1 MMRRLVI
8 CLLLTFNGPV
18 CGEIEP
24 KEKGPE
30 VKTPHH
36 ESATDLQREDE
47 GLEVDPDY
55 PTELVEEAVAKA
67 PKEVTD
73 DGLEVDPDY
82 PTELVEEAV
91 AKAPKEVTDWLRR
104 EVSHVRERRSSELPD
119 SDQFSQRMCSMI
131 FREFRPREQRRS
143 THPQDFNLYNIVN
156 LPDFVQTVETAVC
169 AQNKSTVSSMDHAS
183 HECKQQYVKFPLIS
197 IVTNS
202 TDLVVRSFSFPFGC
216 TLFLKQN

>member
-1 MMRRLVI
+1 MRRLVI

-73 DGLEVDPDY
+73 
-82 PTELVEEAV
+82 
-91 AKAPKEVTDWLRR
+91 WLRR
-104 EVSHVRERRSSELPD
+104 EVSHIRERRSSELPD

-143 THPQDFNLYNIVN
+143 TRPEDFKLYNIVN

-183 HECKQQYVKFPLIS
+183 HECKQQYVNVPLIS
-197 IVTNS
+197 IVPNS

-216 TLFLKQN
+216 TLFLSTIKNI

>member
-1 MMRRLVI
+1 MRRLVV
-8 CLLLTFNGPV
+8 CLLLTVNGPV

-30 VKTPHH
+30 IKISHH
-36 ESATDLQREDE
+36 ESATDLQRE
-47 GLEVDPDY
+47 
-55 PTELVEEAVAKA
+55 EE
-67 PKEVTD
+67 
-73 DGLEVDPDY
+73 GLEVDPDY

-104 EVSHVRERRSSELPD
+104 EVSHIRERRSSELPD

-143 THPQDFNLYNIVN
+143 THPEDFKLYNIVN

-183 HECKQQYVKFPLIS
+183 HECKQQYVNVPLIS
-197 IVTNS
+197 IVPNS

>member
-1 MMRRLVI
+1 MRRLVI

-30 VKTPHH
+30 IKIPHH

-73 DGLEVDPDY
+73 
-82 PTELVEEAV
+82 
-91 AKAPKEVTDWLRR
+91 WLRR
-104 EVSHVRERRSSELPD
+104 EVSHIRERRSSELPD

-143 THPQDFNLYNIVN
+143 TRPEDFKLYNIVN

-183 HECKQQYVKFPLIS
+183 HECKQQYVNVPLIS
-197 IVTNS
+197 IVPNS

-216 TLFLKQN
+216 TLFFKHN

>member
-1 MMRRLVI
+1 MRRLVI

-73 DGLEVDPDY
+73 
-82 PTELVEEAV
+82 
-91 AKAPKEVTDWLRR
+91 WLRR
-104 EVSHVRERRSSELPD
+104 EVSHIRERRSSELQD
-119 SDQFSQRMCSMI
+119 SEQFSHI
-131 FREFRPREQRRS
+131 RERRS
-143 THPQDFNLYNIVN
+143 SELQD
-156 LPDFVQTVETAVC
+156 
-169 AQNKSTVSSMDHAS
+169 
-183 HECKQQYVKFPLIS
+183 
-197 IVTNS
+197 
-202 TDLVVRSFSFPFGC
+202 
-216 TLFLKQN
+216 

>member
-1 MMRRLVI
+1 MRRLVI

-73 DGLEVDPDY
+73 
-82 PTELVEEAV
+82 
-91 AKAPKEVTDWLRR
+91 WLRR
-104 EVSHVRERRSSELPD
+104 EVSHIRERRSSELPD

-183 HECKQQYVKFPLIS
+183 HECKQQYVNVPLIS
-197 IVTNS
+197 IVPNS

>member
-1 MMRRLVI
+1 MRRLVI
-8 CLLLTFNGPV
+8 CLLLTANGPV
-18 CGEIEP
+18 CGELKP
-24 KEKGPE
+24 KEKGRE
-30 VKTPHH
+30 IKIPHH
-36 ESATDLQREDE
+36 ESATDLQKEDE
-47 GLEVDPDY
+47 
-55 PTELVEEAVAKA
+55 
-67 PKEVTD
+67 
-73 DGLEVDPDY
+73 GLEVDPDY

-119 SDQFSQRMCSMI
+119 RDQFSQRMCSMI

-183 HECKQQYVKFPLIS
+183 HECKQQYVNVPLIS
-197 IVTNS
+197 IVPNS

>member
-1 MMRRLVI
+1 MRRLVI

-36 ESATDLQREDE
+36 ESATDLQRKDE
-47 GLEVDPDY
+47 GLEVNPDY
-55 PTELVEEAVAKA
+55 V
-67 PKEVTD
+67 
-73 DGLEVDPDY
+73 
-82 PTELVEEAV
+82 TELVEEAV

-104 EVSHVRERRSSELPD
+104 EVSHIRERRSSELPD

-183 HECKQQYVKFPLIS
+183 HECKQQYVNVPLIS
-197 IVTNS
+197 IVPNS

>member
-36 ESATDLQREDE
+36 ESATDLQRED
-47 GLEVDPDY
+47 
-55 PTELVEEAVAKA
+55 
-67 PKEVTD
+67 

-91 AKAPKEVTDWLRR
+91 AKAPREVTDWLRR
-104 EVSHVRERRSSELPD
+104 EVSHLRERRSSELPD

-183 HECKQQYVKFPLIS
+183 HECKQQYVNVPLIS
-197 IVTNS
+197 IVPNS

>member
-1 MMRRLVI
+1 MRRLVV

-36 ESATDLQREDE
+36 ESATDLQRED
-47 GLEVDPDY
+47 
-55 PTELVEEAVAKA
+55 
-67 PKEVTD
+67 

-104 EVSHVRERRSSELPD
+104 EVSHIRERRSSELPD

-143 THPQDFNLYNIVN
+143 TRPDDFKLYNIVN

-183 HECKQQYVKFPLIS
+183 HECKQQYVNVPLIS

>member
-1 MMRRLVI
+1 MMRRLVL
-8 CLLLTFNGPV
+8 CLLLTVNRPV

-30 VKTPHH
+30 
-36 ESATDLQREDE
+36 SATDLQRE
-47 GLEVDPDY
+47 
-55 PTELVEEAVAKA
+55 
-67 PKEVTD
+67 D

-143 THPQDFNLYNIVN
+143 TKPRDFKL
-156 LPDFVQTVETAVC
+156 
-169 AQNKSTVSSMDHAS
+169 
-183 HECKQQYVKFPLIS
+183 
-197 IVTNS
+197 
-202 TDLVVRSFSFPFGC
+202 
-216 TLFLKQN
+216 

>member
-1 MMRRLVI
+1 MRRLVI

-73 DGLEVDPDY
+73 
-82 PTELVEEAV
+82 
-91 AKAPKEVTDWLRR
+91 WLRR

-143 THPQDFNLYNIVN
+143 TRPEDFKLYNIVN

-183 HECKQQYVKFPLIS
+183 HECKQQYVNVPLIS
-197 IVTNS
+197 IVPNS
-202 TDLVVRSFSFPFGC
+202 SFMEFAKFFAASGFTVP
-216 TLFLKQN
+216 LKK

>member
-1 MMRRLVI
+1 MMRRLVL
-8 CLLLTFNGPV
+8 CLLLTVNRPV

-24 KEKGPE
+24 KEKGP
-30 VKTPHH
+30 

-73 DGLEVDPDY
+73 
-82 PTELVEEAV
+82 
-91 AKAPKEVTDWLRR
+91 WLRR
-104 EVSHVRERRSSELPD
+104 EVSHIRERRSSELPD

-183 HECKQQYVKFPLIS
+183 HECKQQYVNVPLIS
-197 IVTNS
+197 ILPNS

>member
-1 MMRRLVI
+1 MSHLVI

-73 DGLEVDPDY
+73 
-82 PTELVEEAV
+82 
-91 AKAPKEVTDWLRR
+91 WLRR
-104 EVSHVRERRSSELPD
+104 EVSHIRERRSSELPD
-119 SDQFSQRMCSMI
+119 SDKFSQRMCSMI

-183 HECKQQYVKFPLIS
+183 HECKQQYVNVPLIS
-197 IVTNS
+197 IVPNS